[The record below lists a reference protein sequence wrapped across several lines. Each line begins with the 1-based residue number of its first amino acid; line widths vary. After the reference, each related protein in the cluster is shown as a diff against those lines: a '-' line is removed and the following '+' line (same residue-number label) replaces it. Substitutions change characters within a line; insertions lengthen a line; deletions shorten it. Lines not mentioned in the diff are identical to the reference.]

1 MNTDI
6 NDLGIPLCVD
16 LDGTLIK
23 TDLLYESILY
33 LLKKNFFYIFF
44 IPFWLM
50 KGRYYIK
57 FKLAG
62 LIIPNIAS
70 LPKYDEVIDYVKSE
84 KSKGRKIVLV
94 TAASEPAALKAAE
107 YFNLFD
113 EVLAS
118 KNSINLIGQAKSD
131 ALVSRFG
138 ENGFD
143 YIGDSFKDIFVW
155 KSCRK
160 VYVVSDNLELINEV
174 KKERD
179 IEKTFYYQKNKLA
192 IIIKQMR
199 VHQWIKNLLLFVP
212 PLLAHK
218 IYLGDYLYVVLG
230 FFSFSFTASAIY
242 IVNDLADIE
251 SDRNHVTKKNRPA
264 ASGRIK
270 ILTCLKLIPIL
281 LIMGYGLSLFM
292 PNNNFLYI
300 LIAYTIITV
309 YYSFKLKKIYLLD
322 MITLSLLY
330 TTRVVSGGIASDT
343 FLSPWLFSFTM
354 FMFISLGA
362 MKRYTE
368 LKGLIKLNKTKPG
381 GRDYHV
387 EDIPLINTIGIS
399 AAFVS
404 AVIFTL
410 YIDSPNVVRLYNN
423 PLFLYVITP
432 VILYWLLRMWFIAHR
447 GMMDEDPIVFMIK
460 DKVSYITFAII
471 SLISIMAAI

>member
-1 MNTDI
+1 
-6 NDLGIPLCVD
+6 
-16 LDGTLIK
+16 
-23 TDLLYESILY
+23 
-33 LLKKNFFYIFF
+33 
-44 IPFWLM
+44 
-50 KGRYYIK
+50 
-57 FKLAG
+57 
-62 LIIPNIAS
+62 
-70 LPKYDEVIDYVKSE
+70 
-84 KSKGRKIVLV
+84 
-94 TAASEPAALKAAE
+94 
-107 YFNLFD
+107 
-113 EVLAS
+113 
-118 KNSINLIGQAKSD
+118 
-131 ALVSRFG
+131 
-138 ENGFD
+138 
-143 YIGDSFKDIFVW
+143 
-155 KSCRK
+155 
-160 VYVVSDNLELINEV
+160 
-174 KKERD
+174 
-179 IEKTFYYQKNKLA
+179 
-192 IIIKQMR
+192 
-199 VHQWIKNLLLFVP
+199 
-212 PLLAHK
+212 
-218 IYLGDYLYVVLG
+218 
-230 FFSFSFTASAIY
+230 
-242 IVNDLADIE
+242 
-251 SDRNHVTKKNRPA
+251 DRNHVTKKNRPA

-447 GMMDEDPIVFMIK
+447 GMMDEDPIVFMVK